1 MSLQDK
7 IVILLVMTY
16 IFSILNHGISEP
28 ITVQLLVV
36 GVFPGLILC
45 QEEQGMMKVQVHPQ
59 VRLIWKGQELKGEDR
74 TFQFLIQQH
83 NYLMIRFLLKK
94 RFEVFELPA
103 DCFCTLITSNYIKIC
118 MDLSVCLS
126 PSSSLL
132 LLLLLIVIC

>member
-28 ITVQLLVV
+28 ITVQLLVA

-45 QEEQGMMKVQVHPQ
+45 QEEQGVMKVQVHPQ
-59 VRLIWKGQELKGEDR
+59 MRLIWKGQELKGEDR

-103 DCFCTLITSNYIKIC
+103 DCFCTLIASNYIKIC

-132 LLLLLIVIC
+132 LLLLIVIC